1 MKVAWQRLIRFV
13 STDDKI
19 LCGQPILPSP
29 DFDLGHVTER
39 DQLKANIIQ
48 GDDIYD
54 TSGKTRVSNDIAT
67 VKRILGPLAESDV
80 PVVRCI
86 GLNYAKH
93 STHNIPTVFSKIRQ
107 EADHLLI
114 EISP

>member
-1 MKVAWQRLIRFV
+1 MKLAWQRLIRFV

-19 LCGQPILPSP
+19 LYGQPILPSP
-29 DFDLGHVTER
+29 DFDLGQVTET

-67 VKRILGPLAESDV
+67 VKRILGPLDESDV

-93 STHNIPTVFSKIRQ
+93 STHNIP
-107 EADHLLI
+107 
-114 EISP
+114 ISPKFYKLTIF

>member
-19 LCGQPILPSP
+19 LYGQPILPSP
-29 DFDLGHVTER
+29 DFDLGQVTESHKLR
-39 DQLKANIIQ
+39 ANIIQ

-54 TSGKTRVSNDIAT
+54 TSGNTRVTNDIAT

-93 STHNIPTVFSKIRQ
+93 STHDIHILFSKI
-107 EADHLLI
+107 HKLTI
-114 EISP
+114 F

>member
-1 MKVAWQRLIRFV
+1 MKVTWQRLIRFV

-19 LCGQPILPSP
+19 LYGQPILPSP
-29 DFDLGHVTER
+29 DFDLGQVTER
-39 DQLKANIIQ
+39 DQLKANIIE

-54 TSGKTRVSNDIAT
+54 TSGKTRVSNEVAT

-80 PVVRCI
+80 PIVRCI

-93 STHNIPTVFSKIRQ
+93 STHNIPITLCRILH
-107 EADHLLI
+107 EADRC
-114 EISP
+114 